1 MSRRDGGQTRVAVTG
16 LGVVTALSSDLEDFW
31 RKLLRGESGVR
42 RITSFD
48 PDGLPCQIAGEI
60 PDFDPRDYMLAKQ
73 ARRMA
78 RVSQVALASAKNALR
93 DSSLDLEMVD
103 RERMGVIY
111 GTGVGGLDRAD
122 EGIKVLR
129 ERGLNRVNPFF
140 LPSALPNMPTF
151 HITQEFK
158 ALGPNSTITTAC
170 ATGTQAVGEA
180 ADAIRHGRADVMISG
195 GSEAL
200 IQYFSFAGFSTMRV
214 LPTSYNDRPGKASRP
229 FEAHREGF
237 VLSEGAACLI
247 LESMEHARRRGAR
260 IYAEICGYANSSD
273 AFHIAAPD
281 PEATGAIRTMRWALE
296 DAGVAPEQVSY
307 INAHGTSTPANDA
320 METRAI
326 KSLFKQ
332 HASRIPVSSTKSML
346 GHAMGASGGIE
357 AVVCSLSVYHG
368 QLHPTI
374 NYEEPDPELD
384 LDYVPNQARD
394 VDVEYALS
402 NSFGLGSQNA
412 CLLFRKVDET

>member
-1 MSRRDGGQTRVAVTG
+1 MSAKRNEQPRVAVTG

-31 RKLLRGESGVR
+31 ERLLRGESGVR
-42 RITSFD
+42 RITRFD

-60 PDFDPRDYMLAKQ
+60 PDFDPTDYMLEKH

-78 RVSQVALASAKNALR
+78 RVSQVALASAKNAMK
-93 DSSLDLEMVD
+93 DSSLDLAKVD
-103 RERMGVIY
+103 HERLGVIY

-122 EGIKVLR
+122 EGIQVLR

-151 HITQEFK
+151 HITHEFK

-180 ADAIRHGRADVMISG
+180 ADTIRHGRADVMITG

-200 IQYFSFAGFSTMRV
+200 IQYFSFAGFSTMRA
-214 LPTSYNDRPGKASRP
+214 LPTSFNDCPGKASRP
-229 FEAHREGF
+229 FEAKREGF
-237 VLSEGAACLI
+237 VLSEGAACLV
-247 LESMEHARRRGAR
+247 LESMEHAQRRGAR
-260 IYAEICGYANSSD
+260 IYAEISGYANSSD

-281 PEATGAIRTMRWALE
+281 PDATGAIRTMRWALE
-296 DAGVAPEQVSY
+296 DAGITPEQISY

-326 KSLFKQ
+326 KSLFEER
-332 HASRIPVSSTKSML
+332 AFRVPVSSTKSML

-357 AVVCSLSVYHG
+357 AVVCALSVHNG
-368 QLHPTI
+368 QVHPTI

-394 VDVEYALS
+394 VDIAFALS

-412 CLLFRKVDET
+412 CLVFRKVEAT

>member
-1 MSRRDGGQTRVAVTG
+1 
-16 LGVVTALSSDLEDFW
+16 
-31 RKLLRGESGVR
+31 
-42 RITSFD
+42 
-48 PDGLPCQIAGEI
+48 
-60 PDFDPRDYMLAKQ
+60 
-73 ARRMA
+73 
-78 RVSQVALASAKNALR
+78 
-93 DSSLDLEMVD
+93 
-103 RERMGVIY
+103 
-111 GTGVGGLDRAD
+111 
-122 EGIKVLR
+122 
-129 ERGLNRVNPFF
+129 
-140 LPSALPNMPTF
+140 MPTF

-180 ADAIRHGRADVMISG
+180 ADAIRHGRADVMITG

-200 IQYFSFAGFSTMRV
+200 IQYFSFAGFATMRV
-214 LPTSYNDRPGKASRP
+214 LPTSYNDNPGKASRP
-229 FEAHREGF
+229 FEASREGF
-237 VLSEGAACLI
+237 VLSEGAACLV

-296 DAGVAPEQVSY
+296 DAGISPEQVSY

-332 HASRIPVSSTKSML
+332 HAFRIPVSSTKSML

-357 AVVCSLSVYHG
+357 AVVCSLSVNHG

-374 NYEEPDPELD
+374 NYDEPDPELD

-394 VDVEYALS
+394 IDVEYALS

-412 CLLFRKVDET
+412 CLVFRRVDET